1 MKNPKTPARLPR
13 KAPSN
18 QTGGTA
24 WGKKL
29 AAEFSRMVQSAD
41 MKMLI
46 LLNFPYIIAFYMVEK
61 AAWLYRHCN
70 GDSVVDRLMVLFM
83 NFGLAYKSV
92 LPSFHPFDLMVG
104 LVGAAALKAVIYFKG
119 KNAKKYRQGEEYG
132 SARWGNQKDI
142 EPFIDPVFENNVIL
156 TQTERLMM
164 SGRPKHPKYA
174 RNKNV
179 IVIGGSGSGKTR
191 FYVKPN
197 LMQMPQKVSYVVTDP
212 KGTIIIE
219 CGKMLSD
226 AGYKIKVLNTINFK
240 KSMRYNPFHYIRSE
254 KDILKLVNTIIANT
268 KGDGEK
274 SGEDFWIKAERL
286 LYCALIGYIW
296 YEAPEEEQNFSTLLE
311 FINASEAREDDETF
325 KNAVDELF
333 EELEQKKPEHFAVR
347 QYKKYKL
354 AAGVVCSKRLLN
366 QAVGKSLRT
375 HNLKP
380 KKGAQVMR
388 KNEKITA
395 LYERLSRDDFGKDD
409 DQQRESNSISNQK
422 AMLEEFAARQGFTNI
437 VHFTDDGISGTCFDR
452 PGFLAMMKEVE
463 AGNVEYLC
471 IKDMSRMGRDYLK
484 VGQIM
489 EILRQRGVRLI
500 AINDGVDSARGDD
513 DFTPFRNIMNEYYA
527 RDTSRKIRSTFQ
539 SKGKSGKHLT
549 GTVIYGYLWN
559 EARDQWLVDPEAA
572 EVVKR
577 IFAMTIDGYGPYQI
591 ASKLKEEKILI
602 PSAYLAQH
610 GEGVNKNKT
619 FKDVYGWGSSTIC
632 NILEKREY
640 LGHTINFKTRKHFK
654 DKKSHYVPEDEW
666 TIFENTHEP
675 IIDQQTFDL
684 VQKIRGNVRR
694 YPDGWGEA
702 APLTGLL
709 YCADCGGKMYV
720 HRTNNG
726 KRISQYT
733 CSQYSK
739 VPVGKLCKTQHR
751 INEDVVLSLVSEMLK
766 AIAEYAKHDRAEFVR
781 VVQEAQSSQQTA
793 EVRKQRTRLAT
804 AKQRVSELEV
814 LLCKIYEDNILGKL
828 SDSRYATLDAQ
839 YEKEQSELTAEIS
852 VLEKAIK
859 SYEKHEKDADRF
871 IALIDKYENFDKL
884 TIAMLNEFIEK
895 ILVHERDRK
904 GSIQTTQEVEIYFN
918 FVGRF
923 VPPAF
928 GEVELT
934 PEELEEIRKREERK
948 DRLHQNYLKR
958 KASGAQKRYEDKIK
972 ERKKAEIEAKKA
984 AIRAEDIAKGVF
996 VPVSSLPQREPMK
1009 GVQTA

>member
-1 MKNPKTPARLPR
+1 MAVLLYRTNQGRTRDGEEHGSAAWATPA
-13 KAPSN
+13 
-18 QTGGTA
+18 
-24 WGKKL
+24 
-29 AAEFSRMVQSAD
+29 
-41 MKMLI
+41 
-46 LLNFPYIIAFYMVEK
+46 
-61 AAWLYRHCN
+61 
-70 GDSVVDRLMVLFM
+70 SV
-83 NFGLAYKSV
+83 
-92 LPSFHPFDLMVG
+92 
-104 LVGAAALKAVIYFKG
+104 
-119 KNAKKYRQGEEYG
+119 NAQF
-132 SARWGNQKDI
+132 AQKDST
-142 EPFIDPVFENNVIL
+142 PL
-156 TQTERLMM
+156 TQHVRL
-164 SGRPKHPKYA
+164 GLDTHKH
-174 RNKNV
+174 RRSLNV
-179 IVIGGSGSGKTR
+179 LVIGGSGAAKTR
-191 FYVKPN
+191 SFVLPNILTANTNYVI
-197 LMQMPQKVSYVVTDP
+197 TDP
-212 KGTIIIE
+212 KSEVLLATG
-219 CGKMLSD
+219 
-226 AGYKIKVLNTINFK
+226 GYLKEQGYDVRVLNLVNLEQ
-240 KSMRYNPFHYIRSE
+240 SDGYNPFRYLRDE
-254 KDILKLVNTIIANT
+254 KDVLKLVNNLIQSTT
-268 KGDGEK
+268 PKGSHESDP
-274 SGEDFWIKAERL
+274 FWTKAETAL
-286 LYCALIGYIW
+286 LQAIILMLFQEALEY
-296 YEAPEEEQNFSTLLE
+296 EQNFSMVMRVLE
-311 FINASEAREDDETF
+311 YAEVREEDEGH
-325 KNAVDELF
+325 VSPLDLLF
-333 EELEQKKPEHFAVR
+333 ESIERRKPDSVAVR
-347 QYKKYKL
+347 QYKVFKL

-572 EVVKR
+572 DVVKR

-591 ASKLKEEKILI
+591 ASKLKSEKVLI

-666 TIFENTHEP
+666 TIFENTHEA

-739 VPVGKLCKTQHR
+739 VPVGKLCTTQHR

-852 VLEKAIK
+852 VLEKAVK

-972 ERKKAEIEAKKA
+972 KRKKAEIEAKKA

-996 VPVSSLPQREPMK
+996 VPVSSLPQREPQK
-1009 GVQTA
+1009 GTQIA